1 NQDDKNNEPTDWRS
15 RKTQAYYFDDLGSL
29 IELADNLKANDLASS
44 LYYLHGQYFL
54 NLAFLD
60 EEYEELK
67 PADAWT
73 IANEFGFKV
82 DSDKMRVVEETGKCL
97 LMQNALGQIRH
108 YFLKAANY

>member
-1 NQDDKNNEPTDWRS
+1 M
-15 RKTQAYYFDDLGSL
+15 
-29 IELADNLKANDLASS
+29 
-44 LYYLHGQYFL
+44 
-54 NLAFLD
+54 AFLD

-82 DSDKMRVVEETGKCL
+82 DSDKMRVVEETGKWL